1 MQLGPLRVNI
11 ASMLRVILTSL
22 GPISKRIRLS
32 SQVSSL
38 YQRGATNIPST
49 KKKKKKKTL
58 SSSYS
63 LNENCAVSQEQGH
76 QSIKHSLQH

>member
-11 ASMLRVILTSL
+11 ASMLRVILTAL
-22 GPISKRIRLS
+22 GAISKRIRLS

-49 KKKKKKKTL
+49 KKKKKTL

-63 LNENCAVSQEQGH
+63 PDENCAVSQEQGH